1 MISDLSA
8 NIIGILGSTLIVAAY
23 AYNVYAPLVNAF
35 IYNGAN
41 LLGAVLL
48 TISLLIH
55 FNLASLLLEIV
66 WIAIALGGLW
76 KAHRERT
83 EQKQ

>member
-8 NIIGILGSTLIVAAY
+8 NVIGILGSILIVAAY
-23 AYNVYAPLVNAF
+23 AYNVYATKVDPFV
-35 IYNGAN
+35 YNGAN
-41 LLGAVLL
+41 LAGAGLL
-48 TISLLIH
+48 TISLTVH

-76 KAHRERT
+76 KAWRQPAER
-83 EQKQ
+83 QP